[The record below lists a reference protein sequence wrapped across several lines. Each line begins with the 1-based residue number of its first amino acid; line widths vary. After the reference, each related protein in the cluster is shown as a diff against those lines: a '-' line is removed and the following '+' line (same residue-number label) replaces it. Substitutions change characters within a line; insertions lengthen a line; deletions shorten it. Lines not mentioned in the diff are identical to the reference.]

1 MNSRWLFLSV
11 LLLTVAALGA
21 CGVLDFAFGVKT
33 NPQTGETAP
42 TGGPAPV
49 DILGTLIPGLA
60 GILSLVRWG
69 YSEIRVRKLDKSVK
83 ATIVGITEIVDAK
96 LLSDE
101 QKTALY
107 KTITEASK
115 ILGNMVFFE
124 ELVARIKDEYR
135 SIRVSRD
142 R

>member
-1 MNSRWLFLSV
+1 MNNRWLFLSV

-21 CGVLDFAFGVKT
+21 CGVLDFALGVKT
-33 NPQTGETAP
+33 NPTNPTNPSGET
-42 TGGPAPV
+42 APV

-101 QKTALY
+101 QKMALY

-115 ILGNMVFFE
+115 ILGNKVFFE
-124 ELVARIKDEYR
+124 ELVARVKDEYR
-135 SIRVSRD
+135 SIRVSGD